1 MPNCTSGPAFLLHML
16 HNHPGEGTVL
26 RYEDPAAQ
34 LTLLIAPGHRV
45 ENGKVWIWTQFC
57 LTSKLVLFP
66 TTALKKNKCKTQTGG
81 KDESRWEC
89 PPLSDGQA
97 LIGRDFISG
106 FAHHWPHCS
115 CFSILFGCLNPAP
128 GGSVGAWQL
137 MEQKGTWIA
146 QPWGS
151 FSQGPGFLCN
161 LVVRKEALFCPHCKA
176 GLGGCPWE
184 TALISSAPPLSWTI
198 ALGLHWRPRPRYP
211 WE

>member
-1 MPNCTSGPAFLLHML
+1 M
-16 HNHPGEGTVL
+16 
-26 RYEDPAAQ
+26 
-34 LTLLIAPGHRV
+34 
-45 ENGKVWIWTQFC
+45 
-57 LTSKLVLFP
+57 LFP

-115 CFSILFGCLNPAP
+115 CFSILFCCLNPAP

-184 TALISSAPPLSWTI
+184 TALISSAPPFPCLLSPWR
-198 ALGLHWRPRPRYP
+198 ALGFSLGPDPDGRGIIEAAQSRTQPGLVWLLFLGRQLLGREPVPRPCLSP
-211 WE
+211 PPPFQTGLVSDDWGV